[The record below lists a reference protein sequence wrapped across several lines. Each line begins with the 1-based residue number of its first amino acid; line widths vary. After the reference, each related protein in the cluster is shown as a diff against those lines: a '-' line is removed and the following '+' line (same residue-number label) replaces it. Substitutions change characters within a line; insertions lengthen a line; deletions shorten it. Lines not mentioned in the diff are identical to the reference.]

1 MVAGSRPV
9 SPQAMFQRSE
19 ALRFTMLALVVIVMS
34 WQVVARADTGSM
46 PWGVTVSADGTDV
59 YVTHV
64 GQKDRDNVR
73 RYDAATLEVEAKA
86 RFKGHAVESAL
97 DGATLWVTNSRKHLL
112 VALDAAT
119 LAVTGS
125 WKTGRIPKD
134 FRLHGGRAY
143 VADYGSRTLS
153 IVDLATGDR
162 TAVKVG
168 RSPRGVALSAD
179 GATAY
184 VTNMGSGT
192 VSVVDTAAA
201 KVTATWKACRSPRH
215 AVVAG
220 DRLLVSCYGAR
231 DVVVL
236 DATSG
241 KKLRTVRVGRGPK
254 TIALTPDGATAIVA
268 SERADSITF
277 VDLASYDTTTV
288 ADVGDQPCG
297 VTVSPDG
304 ARVYVTARGSDELVV
319 LEPSGQ

>member
-1 MVAGSRPV
+1 MWD
-9 SPQAMFQRSE
+9 RSE
-19 ALRFTMLALVVIVMS
+19 ALGFCMQAIVLVLLS
-34 WQVVARADTGSM
+34 WQIVARAETGSM
-46 PWGVTVSADGTDV
+46 PWGVTVSADGADV

-64 GQKDRDNVR
+64 GQKDRDNAR
-73 RYDAATLEVEAKA
+73 RYDAATLEVEAVA

-97 DGATLWVTNSRKHLL
+97 DGATLWVTNSRKHVLL
-112 VALDAAT
+112 GLDAAT
-119 LAVTGS
+119 LAVTAS

-134 FRLHGGRAY
+134 FRLAGGRAY
-143 VADYGSRTLS
+143 VADYGSRSLS

-201 KVTATWKACRSPRH
+201 KVTTTWKACRSPRH

-231 DVVVL
+231 HVVVL
-236 DATSG
+236 DAATG
-241 KKLRTVRVGRGPK
+241 KKLRTVAVGRGPK
-254 TIALTPDGATAIVA
+254 TIALTPDGATAFVA
-268 SERADSITF
+268 NERADSIT
-277 VDLASYDTTTV
+277 VIDLASYETSTV
-288 ADVGDQPCG
+288 SDVGDQPCG

-319 LEPSGQ
+319 LGDER